1 MGKTVSNLHAKSH
14 RASFIIKQMVGTP
27 LYAYAYT
34 RRKTAE
40 DSKTKKIDLKDNFW
54 GVCREKKPWGILS
67 RNFTESFIP
76 IVQVEKVLLKKKER
90 NMLRKLTM
98 FEVS

>member
-54 GVCREKKPWGILS
+54 GVCREKKPWEYCRETS
-67 RNFTESFIP
+67 QKASS
-76 IVQVEKVLLKKKER
+76 QSYKWKK
-90 NMLRKLTM
+90 
-98 FEVS
+98 FC